1 MTAGSVELR
10 EGAMEW
16 TTASVAALCVD
27 AGGRGLGAVSS
38 EQSGRRLAAAAAD
51 GDVVD
56 ENGRASTAGVWL
68 SGSES
73 SYASTY
79 FGFVIDLPIALD
91 GHRVMLP
98 LMPPGQHALLAI
110 GFQEGRRSGTFLIT
124 ASEPPNP
131 LHEMSED
138 ERKAEF
144 QAWSKGNPSRADH
157 ATGLADAHREVLP
170 HQQALRRRH
179 DAAILDVH
187 QELPDP
193 RESYFE

>member
-1 MTAGSVELR
+1 
-10 EGAMEW
+10 
-16 TTASVAALCVD
+16 
-27 AGGRGLGAVSS
+27 
-38 EQSGRRLAAAAAD
+38 
-51 GDVVD
+51 
-56 ENGRASTAGVWL
+56 
-68 SGSES
+68 
-73 SYASTY
+73 
-79 FGFVIDLPIALD
+79 
-91 GHRVMLP
+91 MLP

-144 QAWSKGNPSRADH
+144 QAWSKGNPSRAITPPDWLTR
-157 ATGLADAHREVLP
+157 TGKFYHISK
-170 HQQALRRRH
+170 HIRRRD